1 MFSYNTTISPANA
14 ANTSFFEETQ
24 TISESLSTTLDF
36 TGPLMDMAI
45 QPGMYIYAVINVTS
59 LQFFGVDMAGGQ
71 ESVISDLDLTADL
84 ILDTQTLATLNFAGA
99 TTNLPTPLVRTARI
113 DLSQFTDNPTLDL
126 ALNLNGSVTF
136 RNALDTGSG
145 FNLASL
151 TANITFLAS
160 CPGAQIC
167 SLPNDSPFMS
177 NNITRQLFINSIN
190 QETYTRSLILHA
202 LSLDLNASNTTMATH
217 EDTYTVQFNDAA
229 APNIVLY
236 FGLDLTQ
243 DQFITNNATVV
254 SGNVTSN
261 LYAVAS
267 DGITETLLA
276 TFTASAQAVD
286 TNSLPLTNDF
296 NVTFAVPFI
305 ETGIMPPTG
314 LENFETER
322 FAILVTPFLYANNLL
337 TIRFR
342 STSTITYSVD
352 TPVNSFIDH
361 TTDRFGAEFR
371 CGDNLS

>member
-1 MFSYNTTISPANA
+1 
-14 ANTSFFEETQ
+14 
-24 TISESLSTTLDF
+24 
-36 TGPLMDMAI
+36 
-45 QPGMYIYAVINVTS
+45 
-59 LQFFGVDMAGGQ
+59 
-71 ESVISDLDLTADL
+71 
-84 ILDTQTLATLNFAGA
+84 
-99 TTNLPTPLVRTARI
+99 
-113 DLSQFTDNPTLDL
+113 
-126 ALNLNGSVTF
+126 
-136 RNALDTGSG
+136 
-145 FNLASL
+145 
-151 TANITFLAS
+151 
-160 CPGAQIC
+160 
-167 SLPNDSPFMS
+167 
-177 NNITRQLFINSIN
+177 
-190 QETYTRSLILHA
+190 
-202 LSLDLNASNTTMATH
+202 MATH

-229 APNIVLY
+229 APNMVLY